1 MNEPGEK
8 GRVYART
15 SNIFLYHRVCV
26 CLCVHFIGAY
36 ESETVRFKFLSER
49 EMLSQKSLAVTSFA
63 HITSKKTHEKQKR
76 SIIAYDNNK
85 FGHAKFT

>member
-1 MNEPGEK
+1 M
-8 GRVYART
+8 
-15 SNIFLYHRVCV
+15 

-76 SIIAYDNNK
+76 SIAQRTIIINSVTLNSLDL
-85 FGHAKFT
+85 H